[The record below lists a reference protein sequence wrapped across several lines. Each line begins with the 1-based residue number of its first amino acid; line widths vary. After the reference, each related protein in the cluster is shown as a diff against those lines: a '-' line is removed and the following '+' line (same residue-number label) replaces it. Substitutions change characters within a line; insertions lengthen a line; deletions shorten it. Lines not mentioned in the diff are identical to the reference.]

1 MPINVGIAF
10 APVCSF
16 QNLDSPSLSCE
27 ESTAMPT
34 LISHLQAGE
43 GLDWKDSY
51 ACFLGKGSPCSSLGI
66 SKLSRVQTCSCSST
80 CSLLEPVRPESGRIS
95 GDPLPTSQ
103 EGFKSSAAL
112 IAGVPTAQG
121 YLPLSVP
128 RGASDY
134 SLSSLHLESN
144 CSLSSSW
151 VPDCTLGLI
160 VQAPHV

>member
-1 MPINVGIAF
+1 MDVVLECPSWSSTNPGVTWLLQDKHCSTLSQVPSLDFSEVSSGHWQPGEHGQDFMPINVGIAF

-80 CSLLEPVRPESGRIS
+80 CSLLEPVRPESGRLS
-95 GDPLPTSQ
+95 GDPCPLVRRASNHQ
-103 EGFKSSAAL
+103 
-112 IAGVPTAQG
+112 
-121 YLPLSVP
+121 LPL
-128 RGASDY
+128 
-134 SLSSLHLESN
+134 
-144 CSLSSSW
+144 
-151 VPDCTLGLI
+151 
-160 VQAPHV
+160 